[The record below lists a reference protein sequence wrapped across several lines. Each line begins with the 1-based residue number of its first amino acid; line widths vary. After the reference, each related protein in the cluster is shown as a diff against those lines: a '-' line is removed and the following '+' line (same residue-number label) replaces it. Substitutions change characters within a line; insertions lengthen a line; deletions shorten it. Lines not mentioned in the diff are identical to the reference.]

1 MKHQTID
8 YSLLL
13 VTDHC
18 ENAATF
24 CSTIESAVQSGA
36 TMVQLREKTAGSR
49 DFYELA
55 LQVMQITQRYKLP
68 LIINDRL
75 DIALAVGADGV
86 HVGQEDLPVAVV
98 RRLLGPDKIVGATA
112 ATVADA
118 LRAEAEGADYIGSG
132 AVFPTATKPGKPV
145 LPLTVLTQIKQA
157 VKLPVVAIGGI
168 TLERAP
174 ELAAAGADGV
184 AVISDVVS
192 APDPLERARSWL
204 EFWKERSPK
213 PKAQSPK
220 SKVSVH

>member
-168 TLERAP
+168 TASNLV
-174 ELAAAGADGV
+174 ELKSTGVDGI
-184 AVISDVVS
+184 AVVS
-192 APDPLERARSWL
+192 AIMNSDDPAAAT
-204 EFWKERSPK
+204 KEILSIWRK
-213 PKAQSPK
+213 
-220 SKVSVH
+220 

>member
-132 AVFPTATKPGKPV
+132 AVFPTVTKPGKPV

-168 TLERAP
+168 TANNLV
-174 ELAAAGADGV
+174 ELKSTGVDGI
-184 AVISDVVS
+184 AVVS
-192 APDPLERARSWL
+192 AIMNSDDPAAAT
-204 EFWKERSPK
+204 KEILSIWRK
-213 PKAQSPK
+213 
-220 SKVSVH
+220 